1 MFKDENKK
9 ILYVGK
15 AKDLKKRVSSYFWSE
30 TTKRAGRPFIAKRD
44 LDSKT
49 LALVAKVKSLDFIQ
63 VSSEIEAF
71 LLEANLIKKYKPFY
85 NIQFSDDKYYPYI
98 EVSYGKSPFVVI
110 TRKKDDGAARA
121 RAHGVSSSFE
131 GEHPSEAPFSKAKED
146 KDAFYLGPYPSSSS
160 LKTVLKLIR
169 KVFPFQSVKN
179 HAKRRCLFYHL
190 GLCPCTP
197 VFPKRMQEYK
207 RDLKR
212 IERFLKGDIDKLIK
226 DLTSEQKKY
235 IKKEEFEKAAII
247 QNQIEKIKLI
257 TKEDYDPFSYETKS
271 GFYFQRI
278 TKELHDLKNVLNEN
292 GFSIKKL
299 SRIECYD
306 ISNIQGKNAVGSMV
320 VFKNG
325 DSSNK
330 DYRRFKIYTKATP
343 DDFLMIKEVLSRR
356 FKHSEWD
363 HPDLL
368 VIDGGKGQVG
378 SAMTVLSELRL
389 NIPLIGLAKRE
400 EIIVIPRRGGV
411 ENFSE
416 VKINKYLP
424 AINILRRIRD
434 EAHRFAI
441 TYHRLLRKKSFLP
454 V

>member
-1 MFKDENKK
+1 M
-9 ILYVGK
+9 GK
-15 AKDLKKRVSSYFWSE
+15 AKDLKKRVSSYFWRE
-30 TTKRAGRPFIAKRD
+30 ATKRAGRPFIAKRD

-49 LALVAKVKSLDFIQ
+49 LALVGKIKSLDFIQ

-85 NIQFSDDKYYPYI
+85 NVQFSDDKYYPYI
-98 EVSYGKSPFVVI
+98 EISYGKAPFVTI
-110 TRKKDDGAARA
+110 TRKK
-121 RAHGVSSSFE
+121 S
-131 GEHPSEAPFSKAKED
+131 D

-169 KVFPFQSVKN
+169 KVFPFQSVRN
-179 HAKRRCLFYHL
+179 HPKRRCLFYHL
-190 GLCPCTP
+190 GLCPCVP
-197 VFPKRMQEYK
+197 VFPDGLPAYR

-212 IERFLKGDIDKLIK
+212 IERFLKGDINKLIK
-226 DLTSEQKKY
+226 ELTREQKGY
-235 IKKEEFEKAAII
+235 VKKEEFEKAAVI

-257 TKEDYDPFSYETKS
+257 TKENYDPFSYETKS
-271 GFYFQRI
+271 DFYFQRI
-278 TKELHDLKNVLNEN
+278 AKELSDLLEVLNKN
-292 GFSIKKL
+292 GLNIKEL
-299 SRIECYD
+299 NRVECYD

-320 VFKNG
+320 VFKSG

-330 DYRRFKIYTKATP
+330 DYRRFKIYGKSTP
-343 DDFLMIKEVLSRR
+343 DDFLMMKEVLSRR
-356 FKHSEWD
+356 FKHEEWD
-363 HPDLL
+363 FPDLL
-368 VIDGGKGQVG
+368 VIDGGKGQV
-378 SAMTVLSELRL
+378 SAALKVLQNL
-389 NIPLIGLAKRE
+389 NIDIPLIGLAKRE
-400 EIIVIPRRGGV
+400 EVIVIPREGAV

-416 VKINKYLP
+416 VKIDKYLP

>member
-30 TTKRAGRPFIAKRD
+30 TTKRTGRPFIAKRD

-49 LALVAKVKSLDFIQ
+49 LALIAKVKSLDFIQ

-110 TRKKDDGAARA
+110 TRKKDD
-121 RAHGVSSSFE
+121 
-131 GEHPSEAPFSKAKED
+131 

-160 LKTVLKLIR
+160 LKTVLRLIR

-411 ENFSE
+411 ENFFE